1 MGHLVPLEEAAQV
14 TDPLPFQQ
22 LVPIQVIVA
31 VVSRSRHQ
39 DFADHLE
46 RLLPFFIQ
54 GELVP
59 MHQRSQ
65 VDAAAVILSRSEMT
79 LQT

>member
-1 MGHLVPLEEAAQV
+1 M
-14 TDPLPFQQ
+14 
-22 LVPIQVIVA
+22 IVA

-39 DFADHLE
+39 DFAVHLE